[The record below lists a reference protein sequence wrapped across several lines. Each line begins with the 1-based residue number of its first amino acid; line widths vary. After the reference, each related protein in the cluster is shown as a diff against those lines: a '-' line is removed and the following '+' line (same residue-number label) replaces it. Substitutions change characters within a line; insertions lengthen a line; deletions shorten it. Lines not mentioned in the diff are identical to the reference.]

1 VGRSFPPTSPLRSTD
16 LPYLVLSRLSVSGRL
31 LRYVSRMVKVTTLA
45 PDIEPATLDET
56 VPPDLTPFDHG
67 VCKPAVWE
75 E

>member
-1 VGRSFPPTSPLRSTD
+1 
-16 LPYLVLSRLSVSGRL
+16 
-31 LRYVSRMVKVTTLA
+31 MVKVTTLA